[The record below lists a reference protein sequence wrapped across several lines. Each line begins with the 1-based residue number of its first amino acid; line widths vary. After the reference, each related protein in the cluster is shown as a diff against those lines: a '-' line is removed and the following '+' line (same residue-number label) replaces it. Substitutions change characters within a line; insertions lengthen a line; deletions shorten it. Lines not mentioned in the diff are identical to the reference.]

1 MRRLPSLLSSAFKS
15 RASALQSTRVPW
27 QRRHYDDEIEED
39 GQDGEDVIESLVAM
53 RIKPSNG
60 KVQFRVHWKGTTEE
74 EDEWFFREDLVEEPQ
89 YSEMVRSFE
98 YEDQRQGVP
107 QQQQRAR

>member
-1 MRRLPSLLSSAFKS
+1 
-15 RASALQSTRVPW
+15 
-27 QRRHYDDEIEED
+27 
-39 GQDGEDVIESLVAM
+39 M

-60 KVQFRVHWKGTTEE
+60 KVQFRVHWKGATEE

-98 YEDQRQGVP
+98 AMHELDGNASP
-107 QQQQRAR
+107 GPS